1 MEKKKD
7 IRSSIHFKLILSY
20 ITLISII
27 AIISVAFVQIFA
39 NSYILLQARQS
50 LSKNGENFAKDA
62 AMIPDWTADTKITD
76 LQVIFRRNIDS
87 STSLVLADSDFRYIE
102 KSDMNADH
110 LSTSPEK
117 FVEYLSRYKD
127 SLGSRVIRY
136 GDTTYAVAIQQVY
149 NATTQRVLGYVIL
162 FTSPEAYGVRN
173 SLLTLYL
180 FSIVTASVLGIA
192 VSLLFSTGLTRN
204 LRRLKVRAD
213 MVANRQFETDFPPI
227 ESNDEVGDLAKSID
241 HMAKSLSEHDAHQKK
256 FLQNASHELRTPL
269 MSIRGYVEGMKDG
282 VFNDSEGVGDHVLE
296 QVERLEKLTDELIYL
311 SKIETADEVLRKSP
325 VKVSELLEEA
335 ASRVGGFSGLDGVQL
350 ILDKV
355 PDITVNVDPETMV
368 TAITNLLSN
377 AFRFART
384 EVRIS
389 ALVREGNGV
398 IVVSDDGPGIGEE
411 DLLHIFDRF
420 YKGRQGKY
428 GLGLSIVNAIV
439 VAHDGVA
446 RAYNRAG
453 KNGETGAVFEIIL
466 PQHKKK

>member
-1 MEKKKD
+1 MGKKD

-27 AIISVAFVQIFA
+27 AIISVGFVQIFA
-39 NSYILLQARQS
+39 NSYILLQARQQ
-50 LSKNGENFAKDA
+50 LEKNGEAFAEDA
-62 AMIPDWTADTKITD
+62 SRIPDWTADTEITD

-87 STSLVLADSDFRYIE
+87 STSLLLTDSAFTYIPNTG
-102 KSDMNADH
+102 MNIDH
-110 LSTSPEK
+110 LSTTPEK
-117 FVEYLSRYKD
+117 FAEHLSRYKD
-127 SLGSRVIRY
+127 ALGARVIRY

-149 NATTQRVLGYVIL
+149 NATTQRVLGYVVL
-162 FTSPEAYGVRN
+162 FTTPASFQVQN

-192 VSLLFSTGLTRN
+192 VSLLFSTGLTKN
-204 LRRLKVRAD
+204 LRRLKIRAD
-213 MVANRQFETDFPPI
+213 LVANRQFDTEFPPI

-282 VFNDSEGVGDHVLE
+282 VFTDQEEVSDHVLE

-311 SKIETADEVLRKSP
+311 SKIETADEVLRKTP
-325 VKVSELLEEA
+325 VKVSELVEEA
-335 ASRVGGFSGLDGVQL
+335 TSRVGGFSGLDGVQL
-350 ILDKV
+350 VRDKI
-355 PDITVNVDPETMV
+355 PEITVHVDPETMV

-377 AFRFART
+377 AFRFAKT
-384 EVRIS
+384 EIHVSASVRD
-389 ALVREGNGV
+389 GNAV
-398 IVVSDDGPGIGEE
+398 ITVYDDGPGIGEE

-446 RAYNRAG
+446 RAYNRSG
-453 KNGETGAVFEIIL
+453 KNETGAVFEIIL
-466 PQHKKK
+466 PQYKKK

>member
-27 AIISVAFVQIFA
+27 AIISVGFVQIFA
-39 NSYILLQARQS
+39 NSYILLQARQQ
-50 LSKNGENFAKDA
+50 LEENCEDFVHDA
-62 AMIPDWTADTKITD
+62 SRIPDWTADTQITD

-87 STSLVLADSDFRYIE
+87 TTSLLLTDSQFRYIPNTG
-102 KSDMNADH
+102 MNIDH
-110 LSTSPEK
+110 LSTTPEK
-117 FVEYLSRYKD
+117 FAEHLSRYKD
-127 SLGSRVIRY
+127 SLGARVIRY

-149 NATTQRVLGYVIL
+149 NATTQRVLGYVVL
-162 FTSPEAYGVRN
+162 FTTPASFQVQN

-180 FSIVTASVLGIA
+180 LSIITASVLGIA
-192 VSLLFSTGLTRN
+192 VSLLFSTGLTKN

-213 MVANRQFETDFPPI
+213 LVANRQFETDFPPI

-282 VFNDSEGVGDHVLE
+282 VFTDPEEVSDHVLE

-311 SKIETADEVLRKSP
+311 SKIETADEVLRKTP
-325 VKVSELLEEA
+325 VKVSELIEEA

-350 ILDKV
+350 VWDKI
-355 PDITVNVDPETMV
+355 PDITVYVDPETIV

-377 AFRFART
+377 AFRFAKS
-384 EVRIS
+384 EVHLS
-389 ALVREGNGV
+389 ASVREGNGV
-398 IVVSDDGPGIGEE
+398 ITVYDDGPGINEE

-446 RAYNRAG
+446 RAYNRSG
-453 KNGETGAVFEIIL
+453 KDESGAVFEIIL
-466 PQHKKK
+466 PLHKKK